1 MRLFSP
7 SILLKSHESITV
19 SVAWKLSKPSY
30 TVSYQQPAKPDSM
43 SKIPE
48 ELTKRYYTI
57 SEVAEMFDV
66 SKSLV
71 RFWEQEFDFLKPY
84 KSSKGERRFTADNIK
99 QFEAIYHLVKEKG
112 YTLSG
117 AKKALKE
124 EKEVLKQKNET
135 LKTLVRLK
143 GFLEDLKNEI

>member
-1 MRLFSP
+1 
-7 SILLKSHESITV
+7 
-19 SVAWKLSKPSY
+19 
-30 TVSYQQPAKPDSM
+30 M
-43 SKIPE
+43 SKLPE
-48 ELTKRYYTI
+48 VFTKRYYSI
-57 SEVAEMFDV
+57 SEVAEMFEV

-84 KSSKGERRFTADNIK
+84 KSSKGERRFTAENIR

-117 AKKALKE
+117 AKKALRE
-124 EKEVLKQKNET
+124 EKDLLKQKSEALRT
-135 LKTLVRLK
+135 LERLK